1 MSVRVCLPPGG
12 RAGGAESVR
21 ARLFVRGDS
30 PRPLGGAST
39 PRAGNRP
46 AALPAVTLPPP
57 LTPPARGAW
66 QGERRRRHVT
76 ARPGARSLGGRR
88 AGGGREAGRRA
99 GSSSSHTHPEPP
111 RRRLSRGDAGH
122 AGFAPRCRRS
132 APQPPPPS
140 ATPALRVPTEAPAL
154 SASPAESKCKGGGG
168 AGRAG
173 PAAGWRCR
181 RRKVYRRC
189 ERRGA
194 RGGRG
199 WEAASNPGIGSR
211 GGTGSPSGSSCGQG
225 EAGLGARRGSQQ
237 GSVRGAWETSCVA
250 AGAGRRREQGKLPLS
265 AAPARAGS
273 APVWP
278 AAPLGV
284 GAASLAAPSRAGG
297 APWRGGLGPPARLPL
312 AGGPAGRPPPRAAL
326 PPSGAAAPS
335 LPPGRDELGLGYSPR
350 CHRRPRGISRLTKER
365 CTGSRVPPV
374 PRALGRCG
382 AGAGGAPAVAPG

>member
-140 ATPALRVPTEAPAL
+140 ATPALREPPEAPAL
-154 SASPAESKCKGGGG
+154 SASPAERKCKGGGG
-168 AGRAG
+168 RDGLGRLRDGGAGGGKFPGAASGAEPGAAGAGKPPATRGSGAAAGRGLHRAA
-173 PAAGWRCR
+173 AAG
-181 RRKVYRRC
+181 
-189 ERRGA
+189 RGKQD
-194 RGGRG
+194 
-199 WEAASNPGIGSR
+199 
-211 GGTGSPSGSSCGQG
+211 SGH
-225 EAGLGARRGSQQ
+225 AGGSQQ

-250 AGAGRRREQGKLPLS
+250 AGAGRWREQGKLPLS

-278 AAPLGV
+278 AAPLGAR
-284 GAASLAAPSRAGG
+284 AASLAAPSPAGG
-297 APWRGGLGPPARLPL
+297 APWRGGLGPPARLPP

-326 PPSGAAAPS
+326 LPSGAAAPS
-335 LPPGRDELGLGYSPR
+335 LLPGCEELGLGYSPR
-350 CHRRPRGISRLTKER
+350 CHRRPRGISRRTKER
-365 CTGSRVPPV
+365 
-374 PRALGRCG
+374 
-382 AGAGGAPAVAPG
+382 